1 MLFTWQRF
9 RFPFAGVLGFRLHQS
24 YESRE
29 TGYLSALLGFGPEL
43 QCTLLELRQQWQPAA
58 SSGTAAPA
66 VHAGGNAEE
75 DAAAVLVDLPSPRAR
90 RAAPAAPSAQQLVR
104 FMVEKPDLQAAA
116 DGLKVRRLNGMCGL
130 RLSCRVVFEK
140 PDLQAAADGLKA
152 SCSDAWFAV
161 CRLRLE

>member
-1 MLFTWQRF
+1 MESYDAPALVSLRPAVTHALP
-9 RFPFAGVLGFRLHQS
+9 FPRHSPGSGFASPAGVLGFRLHQS

-29 TGYLSALLGFGPEL
+29 TGYLSALVGFGPEL

-116 DGLKVRRLNGMCGL
+116 DGLKVRPWDVR
-130 RLSCRVVFEK
+130 
-140 PDLQAAADGLKA
+140 
-152 SCSDAWFAV
+152 FAV
-161 CRLRLE
+161 CWLRLG